1 LRRGTH
7 DLSAKNLPN
16 LRLARSQQNR
26 TKQHR
31 YTLPYR
37 RNVCLSM
44 VASLLVKEEEEE
56 KGGGGEGG
64 ADATSRRWRQLDE
77 DVDVDD
83 DPSSP
88 SRGES
93 RSSSRGEVEE
103 R

>member
-1 LRRGTH
+1 
-7 DLSAKNLPN
+7 LPN

-44 VASLLVKEEEEE
+44 VASLLVTEEEEE
-56 KGGGGEGG
+56 DEEEEEEEEEEGGGGEGG
-64 ADATSRRWRQLDE
+64 ADATSRRCRQLDE
-77 DVDVDD
+77 VAED
-83 DPSSP
+83 DPSSLC
-88 SRGES
+88 RGES

>member
-26 TKQHR
+26 AKQHR

-37 RNVCLSM
+37 RNVCLSI
-44 VASLLVKEEEEE
+44 VASLLVTEEEEE

-64 ADATSRRWRQLDE
+64 ADATSRRCRQLE
-77 DVDVDD
+77 EVDDD
-83 DPSSP
+83 DPSTP
-88 SRGES
+88 SRDES
-93 RSSSRGEVEE
+93 QSSSRGEVEE